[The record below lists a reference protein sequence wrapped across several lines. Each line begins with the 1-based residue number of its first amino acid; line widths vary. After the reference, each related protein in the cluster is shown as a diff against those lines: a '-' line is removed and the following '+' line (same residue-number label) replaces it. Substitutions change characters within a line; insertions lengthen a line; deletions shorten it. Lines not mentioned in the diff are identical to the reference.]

1 MSTAAIQETPATS
14 TGVKKDTTTKPATAA
29 KKDIRPPKPLPAPNS
44 DFYELA
50 ETLPAEELAV
60 VKQVR
65 AFMETKVAPI
75 ITKYWVEDAFPF
87 ELLPA
92 IKKLG
97 VGGVGLKG
105 YGCRGGSPLLAGLVA
120 MEMARFD
127 ASIATFF
134 GVHSGLAM
142 SSIYLGGS
150 EEQKQKWLPPMA
162 RFDKVGCF
170 GLTEPLVG
178 SGASGGLTT
187 TAKREGDTW
196 IINGQKKWIGN
207 SPWCDIAIIWARDL
221 ADNQVKGFIV
231 EIKTTPGF
239 SVDKIQNKIALK
251 VVQNG
256 QITLKDV
263 RVAEANRL
271 QGGNSFRD
279 TARVLRMTRYMVG
292 WASTGIQMGAF
303 EATVK
308 YAQER
313 LQFGKPIASFQMVQD
328 LLAKMLANVT
338 ACQCLMVRLAQMD
351 DEGKLADHHASLAK
365 AFCTA
370 KSRETVAWGRELL
383 GGNGIVADYN
393 VARFFAD
400 AEALYSYE
408 GTYQMQNLIVGK
420 AITGLG
426 AFV

>member
-1 MSTAAIQETPATS
+1 MTTLTQPAGTLP
-14 TGVKKDTTTKPATAA
+14 KATL
-29 KKDIRPPKPLPAPNS
+29 PKPDG
-44 DFYELA
+44 DFYQVTASLKDSDRDV
-50 ETLPAEELAV
+50 LRR
-60 VKQVR
+60 VR
-65 AFMETKVAPI
+65 AFMEAKVAPVI
-75 ITKYWVEDAFPF
+75 NKYWMEDSFPF
-87 ELLPA
+87 DLLPGIRDLKIA
-92 IKKLG
+92 GLG
-97 VGGVGLKG
+97 YEG
-105 YGCRGGSPLLAGLVA
+105 YECAGGSTLLAGFVA
-120 MEMARFD
+120 MEIARVD
-127 ASIATFF
+127 CSCATFF

-142 SSIYLGGS
+142 GSIFLCGS

-162 RFDKVGCF
+162 RLEKIGSF

-178 SGASGGLTT
+178 SGASCGLLTT
-187 TAKREGDTW
+187 ARRDGDTW
-196 IINGQKKWIGN
+196 GLNGQKKWIGN
-207 SPWCDIAIIWARDL
+207 ATWGDVTIIWARDL

-231 EIKTTPGF
+231 ENKTTPGF
-239 SVDKIQNKIALK
+239 SVEKIEHKIALK

-263 RVAEANRL
+263 RVPEANRL

-303 EATVK
+303 EATLK

-338 ACQCLMVRLAQMD
+338 ACQCMMVRLAQMN
-351 DEGKLADHHASLAK
+351 DEGKLGDHHAALAK

>member
-1 MSTAAIQETPATS
+1 MSMPETTNAKKE
-14 TGVKKDTTTKPATAA
+14 VKK
-29 KKDIRPPKPLPAPNS
+29 PKPLPAPNS
-44 DFYELA
+44 DFYQLA

-92 IKKLG
+92 IKELG
-97 VGGVGLKG
+97 IGGVGLKG
-105 YGCRGGSPLLAGLVA
+105 YGCRGGSSLLAGLVA
-120 MEMARFD
+120 MELARVD

-142 SSIYLGGS
+142 SSIYFGGS

-162 RFDKVGCF
+162 RFEKIGCF

-207 SPWCDIAIIWARDL
+207 APFCYITIIWARDL
-221 ADNQVKGFIV
+221 ADNQVKAFII
-231 EIKTTPGF
+231 ENKTTPGF
-239 SVDKIQNKIALK
+239 KVEKIQNKIALK

-256 QITLKDV
+256 HITMEDC
-263 RVAEANRL
+263 RIPEENRL
-271 QGGNSFRD
+271 QQDQSFRD
-279 TARVLRMTRYMVG
+279 TARVLKMTRFMVG
-292 WASTGIQMGAF
+292 WEATGCAMGAY
-303 EATVK
+303 ENAVK
-308 YAQER
+308 YCQER
-313 LQFGKPIASFQMVQD
+313 LQFGKPIGSFQMVQD
-328 LLAKMLANVT
+328 LLAKMLANIT
-338 ACQCLMVRLAQMD
+338 ASQCLLVRMSQLEA
-351 DEGKLADHHASLAK
+351 EGKMTDAHASLAK
-365 AFCTA
+365 AFTTA
-370 KSRETVAWGRELL
+370 KCRETVAWARELL
-383 GGNGIVADYN
+383 GGNGIAAEYN
-393 VARFFAD
+393 VGRVFAD

-420 AITGLG
+420 AITGFS
-426 AFV
+426 AFL

>member
-1 MSTAAIQETPATS
+1 MSITAIPENPAPQAA
-14 TGVKKDTTTKPATAA
+14 TTKPAPAA

-75 ITKYWVEDAFPF
+75 ITKYWVEDSFPF

-92 IKKLG
+92 IKELG

-150 EEQKQKWLPPMA
+150 KEQKQKWLPPMA
-162 RFDKVGCF
+162 RFEKIGCF

-187 TAKREGDTW
+187 TAKREGDAW
-196 IINGQKKWIGN
+196 VLNGQKKWIGN
-207 SPWCDIAIIWARDL
+207 SPWCDLSVIWARDV
-221 ADNQVKGFIV
+221 ADNQVKGFVV
-231 EIKTTPGF
+231 ENKTTPGF
-239 SVDKIQNKIALK
+239 SVEKIQNKIALK

-256 QITLKDV
+256 LITLKDV
-263 RVAEANRL
+263 RVPEENHL
-271 QGGNSFRD
+271 QAGTSFRD
-279 TARVLRMTRYMVG
+279 TARVLRMTRFMVG
-292 WASTGIQMGAF
+292 WEATGCQMGAY
-303 EATVK
+303 EHALR

-313 LQFGKPIASFQMVQD
+313 LQFGRPIGSFQLIQD
-328 LLAKMLANVT
+328 LLARMLANVT
-338 ACQCLMVRLAQMD
+338 ACQCMVSRTAQMQA
-351 DEGKLADHHASLAK
+351 EGKLGDHHAALAK
-365 AFCTA
+365 AFTTVRM
-370 KSRETVAWGRELL
+370 RETVAWTREIF
-383 GGNGIVADYN
+383 GGNGIVLDYN

>member
-1 MSTAAIQETPATS
+1 
-14 TGVKKDTTTKPATAA
+14 
-29 KKDIRPPKPLPAPNS
+29 
-44 DFYELA
+44 
-50 ETLPAEELAV
+50 
-60 VKQVR
+60 
-65 AFMETKVAPI
+65 METKVQPI
-75 ITKYWVEDAFPF
+75 INKYWADDAFPF
-87 ELLPA
+87 ELLPSF
-92 IKKLG
+92 KELQLG
-97 VGGVGLKG
+97 GLGFEG
-105 YGCRGGSPLLAGLVA
+105 YGCAGGSQKLFGLVA
-120 MEMARFD
+120 MEIARVD
-127 ASIATFF
+127 ASICTFW

-142 SSIYLGGS
+142 GSIFLDGS
-150 EEQKQKWLPPMA
+150 EEQKQRWLPPMA
-162 RFDKVGCF
+162 RFETIGCF

-178 SGASGGLTT
+178 SGTSGGMLT
-187 TAKREGDTW
+187 TAKREGDSWTL
-196 IINGQKKWIGN
+196 NGQKRWIGN
-207 SPWCDIAIIWARDL
+207 APWCDLSIIWARDL

-231 EIKTTPGF
+231 ENKTTPGF
-239 SVDKIQNKIALK
+239 SVEKIEHKIALK

-263 RVAEANRL
+263 RVPEANRL

-292 WASTGIQMGAF
+292 WASTGVQMGAF
-303 EATVK
+303 EATLK

-313 LQFGKPIASFQMVQD
+313 LQFGRPIASFQMVQD

-338 ACQCLMVRLAQMD
+338 ACQCLMMRLAQLD
-351 DEGKLADHHASLAK
+351 DEGKLSDQQAALAK

-370 KSRETVAWGRELL
+370 KSRETVGWGRELL
-383 GGNGIVADYN
+383 GGNGIVVDYN